1 MQISHFEIPSYPEL
15 ATKHVWPLIKE
26 NHDLLFYFPD
36 LKDNQLPEKDF
47 MYGIIWTLLP
57 DAVREL
63 IAGCVK
69 NRSPVEQDDKADL
82 VEISE
87 ELKDSILS
95 MFTMKSK

>member
-1 MQISHFEIPSYPEL
+1 
-15 ATKHVWPLIKE
+15 
-26 NHDLLFYFPD
+26 
-36 LKDNQLPEKDF
+36 
-47 MYGIIWTLLP
+47 MYGIIWKLLP
-57 DAVREL
+57 DAVWEL
-63 IAGCVK
+63 IAGWVK

>member
-47 MYGIIWTLLP
+47 MYGII
-57 DAVREL
+57 
-63 IAGCVK
+63 
-69 NRSPVEQDDKADL
+69 
-82 VEISE
+82 
-87 ELKDSILS
+87 
-95 MFTMKSK
+95 